1 MNNGL
6 VSTLPPEA
14 SNTSARY
21 FAMTDS
27 SVAVSLSANT
37 HPEPIK
43 ANEPK
48 NEIRKR
54 GMAKIL
60 F

>member
-21 FAMTDS
+21 FAMTYS
-27 SVAVSLSANT
+27 SVAVSLSENT
-37 HPEPIK
+37 QPEPIK
-43 ANEPK
+43 VNEPRK
-48 NEIRKR
+48 KIRKR
-54 GMAKIL
+54 GMAEIL